1 MHTTVPS
8 SKSRI
13 HEERN
18 LVSILSIAFFLT
30 ATFML
35 IEFMV
40 GLYTQS
46 LALIADASHM
56 LVDALALG
64 VALLAVWLSSRP
76 ATADKTFG
84 FYRIEILAALLN
96 GLILIMIALGI
107 FYESFHRFYEPPEI
121 KTEWMIATAVVGL
134 FVNLINA
141 YFLYGSQSISLN
153 VRAAFLHVT
162 GDAIGS
168 IGAIFAGILMKFK
181 GWYIADPIV
190 SMAVGVLIIYNAG
203 KLVRDSINILLE
215 STPGHIN
222 LETIHQELCNVEGVR
237 SIHDLHVWTLT
248 SGFYA
253 MSCHAVL
260 TGEGEQHQILKELRS
275 VLNDKFE
282 VKHSTIQLEEKS
294 LEDQED
300 HFCHSTSQF

>member
-1 MHTTVPS
+1 
-8 SKSRI
+8 
-13 HEERN
+13 
-18 LVSILSIAFFLT
+18 
-30 ATFML
+30 
-35 IEFMV
+35 
-40 GLYTQS
+40 
-46 LALIADASHM
+46 
-56 LVDALALG
+56 
-64 VALLAVWLSSRP
+64 
-76 ATADKTFG
+76 
-84 FYRIEILAALLN
+84 
-96 GLILIMIALGI
+96 
-107 FYESFHRFYEPPEI
+107 
-121 KTEWMIATAVVGL
+121 
-134 FVNLINA
+134 
-141 YFLYGSQSISLN
+141 SQSISLN
-153 VRAAFLHVT
+153 VRAAFLHVI

-181 GWYIADPIV
+181 SWYIADPLV